1 MNTHGY
7 VMLPMVKHI
16 RLSVHQHR
24 VNYIGVNQGVVATS
38 RVQVMLTP
46 LFSHCLSLP
55 LFNPLKHYLTT

>member
-38 RVQVMLTP
+38 RVVSSLYYKLYVH
-46 LFSHCLSLP
+46 LFLNDP
-55 LFNPLKHYLTT
+55 FFIIQI